1 MQEFSAVLEV
11 TMSTN
16 QEFLSSGGVRWLLT
30 DEERT
35 SIATLLDVEESTI
48 SHISG
53 NIMNRPRATCTG
65 CGKHSGLDDMV
76 HNAVEAGI
84 HSNAFVLNVLV
95 KGPHAK
101 SPAHGLKCSRCDSE
115 YEGLWNWREDTHIWA
130 A

>member
-1 MQEFSAVLEV
+1 
-11 TMSTN
+11 MSTNSN

-53 NIMNRPRATCTG
+53 NIMNRARATCTS
-65 CGKHSGLDDMV
+65 CGKYSGLDDMV

-95 KGPHAK
+95 NGPHSK
-101 SPAHGLKCSRCDSE
+101 SPDHGLKCLRCDSE
-115 YEGLWNWREDTHIWA
+115 YEGLFGWYGDTHIWST
-130 A
+130 